1 MANDLV
7 TQVSGAVQRMP
18 SSRRALLVGG
28 LAIVAAAVIGVGM
41 WASQPAW
48 VVLYGGVSLGDAA
61 LMTDALEKAGLRNRL
76 GSDGSSVMVAKED
89 YARARV
95 LLAKSEL
102 PAGGHKGYEV
112 LDGKSDWG
120 VTDFMQRVN
129 YQRALEGELAR
140 SISGTT
146 GVERADVHLTI
157 PEPTALRRADR
168 PAKAAVRLRM
178 RSGMILAPGAVQG
191 IIATVSNSVDRLSPE
206 NVVIT
211 DETGRLLSGPSDD
224 GSLLGGAS
232 RRMEMQQ
239 SIENYLAGKAER
251 LLETVAGLGRPRVQ
265 VSASLNF
272 DQVER
277 TIESFDPDGQVLTAE
292 GRSETEATAEG
303 GGAQTIVNNT
313 YQNSRRLEKMLS
325 AGGGV
330 TRLTVSVLLDER
342 AIQADTAS
350 RTPVADRIASVD
362 ALVRNAVGY
371 DSVRGD
377 RLTVRAVPFE
387 VIPIDTVAAA
397 PPRDLLGLVERFARP
412 AIGLVAIIALLI
424 VALKTIKALQPTR
437 APGTAASRAQLA
449 PSIENTVP
457 PLGPPPETVLLKN
470 RVVEETQ
477 QRPELMAQAVRAW
490 MAEGTNQ

>member
-224 GSLLGGAS
+224 GSLMGGAS

-437 APGTAASRAQLA
+437 VAGAAASRTPLP
-449 PSIENTVP
+449 PSLETVVP

-490 MAEGTNQ
+490 MTEGSNQ

>member
-1 MANDLV
+1 
-7 TQVSGAVQRMP
+7 MP

-224 GSLLGGAS
+224 GSLMGGAS

-251 LLETVAGLGRPRVQ
+251 LLETVAGLGR
-265 VSASLNF
+265 
-272 DQVER
+272 
-277 TIESFDPDGQVLTAE
+277 
-292 GRSETEATAEG
+292 
-303 GGAQTIVNNT
+303 
-313 YQNSRRLEKMLS
+313 
-325 AGGGV
+325 
-330 TRLTVSVLLDER
+330 
-342 AIQADTAS
+342 
-350 RTPVADRIASVD
+350 
-362 ALVRNAVGY
+362 
-371 DSVRGD
+371 
-377 RLTVRAVPFE
+377 
-387 VIPIDTVAAA
+387 
-397 PPRDLLGLVERFARP
+397 
-412 AIGLVAIIALLI
+412 
-424 VALKTIKALQPTR
+424 
-437 APGTAASRAQLA
+437 
-449 PSIENTVP
+449 
-457 PLGPPPETVLLKN
+457 
-470 RVVEETQ
+470 
-477 QRPELMAQAVRAW
+477 
-490 MAEGTNQ
+490 